1 MTSML
6 TKGIRPILVYGFVAW
21 CLAPILWLVSTSL
34 KSDVDA
40 FSSTP
45 VWIFTPHF
53 ENYLNAWNDGG
64 MQQAMII
71 SSTVASASSI
81 LGILCGGP
89 LAYLTTQ
96 VWPTAARGAGR
107 VTLVILL
114 LTTLPP
120 VFGLTPLYRFF
131 FGLGLSESLVGIVL
145 VHSFYAT
152 LLSFLIFRSFLVEF
166 PREIREAGLVDG
178 GGEWRV
184 LGQCVMPNLIGPTF
198 ATLVLTLIQSWNEF
212 LYALILTTGENQT
225 VPVRV
230 AGFLSFVGTNWAN
243 LTAAGVIGTLPI
255 VIFGVATRKYMAQG
269 LTFGGVK

>member
-1 MTSML
+1 MTQVL
-6 TKGIRPILVYGFVAW
+6 TKGVRPVFIYIFVAW

-34 KSDVDA
+34 KSDVEA

-53 ENYLNAWNDGG
+53 ENYVNAWNDGG
-64 MQQAMII
+64 MQQAMIV
-71 SSTVASASSI
+71 SALVASSSSI
-81 LGILCGGP
+81 LGVLCGGP
-89 LAYLTTQ
+89 LAYLAEQ
-96 VWPTAARGAGR
+96 VWPAGSRSSGR
-107 VTLVILL
+107 VTLTILL

-120 VFGLTPLYRFF
+120 VFGLTPLYRVF
-131 FGLGLSESLVGIVL
+131 FGLGMAESLAGIIL
-145 VHSFYAT
+145 VHSFYAV

-166 PREIREAGLVDG
+166 PREIREAGLIDG
-178 GGEWRV
+178 AGEWRV
-184 LGQCVMPNLIGPTF
+184 LTHCVFPNLVGPTF
-198 ATLVLTLIQSWNEF
+198 ATLVLALIQSWNEF
-212 LYALILTTGENQT
+212 LYALILTSGENQT

-255 VIFGVATRKYMAQG
+255 VIFGVLTRKYMAQG